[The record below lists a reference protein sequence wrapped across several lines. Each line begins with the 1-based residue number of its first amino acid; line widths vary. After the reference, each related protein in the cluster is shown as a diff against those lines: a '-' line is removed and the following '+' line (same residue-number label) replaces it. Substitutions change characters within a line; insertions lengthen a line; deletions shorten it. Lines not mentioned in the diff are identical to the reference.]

1 SVGDGNAKAEAGEE
15 QAGEPANGK
24 QADEAQGVDHGRVPG
39 DGTFIKRRSPIEH
52 FYRRGDGDQIAEEG
66 KGQGRI
72 SGFAGDKHVMGPNEE
87 ADDGNGDTGSGD
99 EGVAKNGLARKR
111 GDDFA

>member
-1 SVGDGNAKAEAGEE
+1 MQAAYVTHHRAAHHDVVEVGDDEISVVDVNVQAEAGEE

-72 SGFAGDKHVMGPNEE
+72 SGFPGDKHV
-87 ADDGNGDTGSGD
+87 
-99 EGVAKNGLARKR
+99 
-111 GDDFA
+111 